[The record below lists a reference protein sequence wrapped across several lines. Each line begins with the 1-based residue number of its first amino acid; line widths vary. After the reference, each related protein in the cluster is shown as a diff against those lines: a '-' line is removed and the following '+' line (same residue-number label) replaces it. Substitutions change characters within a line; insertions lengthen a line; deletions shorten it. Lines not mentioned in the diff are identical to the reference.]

1 MYHILNLSFQLGIL
15 IERSRAPRVDLQ
27 TEKSGAGLER
37 LVKLVKNKV
46 EEIKM
51 TNPDKNKSDVEQN
64 EDEVLD
70 SVVEVNKI
78 SFMVSAL
85 PLEMF

>member
-1 MYHILNLSFQLGIL
+1 M
-15 IERSRAPRVDLQ
+15 DLQ

-46 EEIKM
+46 EEVKM

-64 EDEVLD
+64 EDKMLD
-70 SVVEVNKI
+70 TVVDVNKI

-85 PLEMF
+85 PLQLY

>member
-1 MYHILNLSFQLGIL
+1 M
-15 IERSRAPRVDLQ
+15 DLQ

-46 EEIKM
+46 EEVKM

-64 EDEVLD
+64 EDKMLD
-70 SVVEVNKI
+70 TVVDVNKI

-85 PLEMF
+85 PLQLYWRIL

>member
-1 MYHILNLSFQLGIL
+1 MDF
-15 IERSRAPRVDLQ
+15 Q

-46 EEIKM
+46 EEVKM

-64 EDEVLD
+64 EDKMLD
-70 SVVEVNKI
+70 TVVDVNKI

-85 PLEMF
+85 PLQLY

>member
-1 MYHILNLSFQLGIL
+1 M
-15 IERSRAPRVDLQ
+15 DLQ

-37 LVKLVKNKV
+37 LVRLVKNKV

-51 TNPDKNKSDVEQN
+51 NNPDKNKSDVEQN
-64 EDEVLD
+64 EDQVLD
-70 SVVEVNKI
+70 IVVDVNKI

>member
-1 MYHILNLSFQLGIL
+1 M
-15 IERSRAPRVDLQ
+15 DLQ

-46 EEIKM
+46 EEVKM
-51 TNPDKNKSDVEQN
+51 TNPVKNKSDVEQN
-64 EDEVLD
+64 EDKMLD
-70 SVVEVNKI
+70 SVVDVNKI

-85 PLEMF
+85 FLQMY